1 MLDLLL
7 CVKDFGGEFLK
18 KIEYFFEKEKDFN
31 CRCKNNLYCDQ
42 PKKWLGYV
50 FELIQQENA
59 QTKICSTR
67 RGGGLPFFVQ
77 AIVASELSESGRYTL
92 EYSMKTLL
100 KLAEPTYEN
109 DSKNFTKVLAM
120 YILASLFKDTRIG
133 EEVLKFAENVIMVAI
148 NGFDSKYWNV
158 RNASTIL
165 YSSLLNRIFGVSRS
179 RDEISKKNR

>member
-1 MLDLLL
+1 
-7 CVKDFGGEFLK
+7 
-18 KIEYFFEKEKDFN
+18 
-31 CRCKNNLYCDQ
+31 
-42 PKKWLGYV
+42 
-50 FELIQQENA
+50 
-59 QTKICSTR
+59 
-67 RGGGLPFFVQ
+67 
-77 AIVASELSESGRYTL
+77 
-92 EYSMKTLL
+92 MKTLL

-133 EEVLKFAENVIMVAI
+133 EEVLKFVENVIMVAI

-179 RDEISKKNR
+179 RDEISKKNRHS